1 MSGYR
6 GHVQAVAHALKL
18 GRPWALAEASH
29 TLAAS
34 VLPGDV
40 LVPAPGRSGTATH
53 TLELATAVQAL
64 SGATVANVLRG
75 AVRPSQYDR
84 KAAGQPPLAGADFG
98 LWVTHRPEGQR
109 LWIVDNVA
117 DTGETLAACCATL
130 GGGLPLVWATTARF
144 VRRGNPC
151 AM

>member
-1 MSGYR
+1 MIAYR
-6 GHVQAVAHALKL
+6 GHVQAVAHGLKL
-18 GRPWALAEASH
+18 GRGWAIAEAAH
-29 TLAAS
+29 TLATR

-40 LVPAPGRSGTATH
+40 LVPAPGRSGVATH
-53 TLELATAVQAL
+53 TLELAAGVAAL
-64 SGATVANVLRG
+64 SGAHVANVLRG
-75 AVRPSQYDR
+75 CERPSQYDR
-84 KAAGQPPLAGADFG
+84 KRAGAAPLRGADFG
-98 LWVTHRPEGQR
+98 LWITHRPDGAR
-109 LWIVDNVA
+109 VWVIDNVA